1 MMANYGEEQQVR
13 LRSSKVNEFRLWG
26 LAMTMGGMLLMIIGL
41 AGIVFDWGKAG
52 RIIAVVFMIIGMIS
66 MMVSMGIYFWAGMLS
81 TSAIAID
88 CPECGRRTKM
98 LGKTDRC
105 MFCKTILTV
114 DPQYEPLA
122 DNDTAA
128 AQAAQLE
135 LNRDHEHKP
144 H

>member
-1 MMANYGEEQQVR
+1 MR

-52 RIIAVVFMIIGMIS
+52 RIIAIIFMIIGMIS
-66 MMVSMGIYFWAGMLS
+66 VLVSMGIYFWAGMLS
-81 TSAIAID
+81 TSATVID

-105 MFCKTILTV
+105 MFCKTILTI
-114 DPQYEPLA
+114 DPQYQP
-122 DNDTAA
+122 AA
-128 AQAAQLE
+128 EAENSAGQALQIDL
-135 LNRDHEHKP
+135 DKGQEHKS

>member
-1 MMANYGEEQQVR
+1 MR
-13 LRSSKVNEFRLWG
+13 FKSSKVNEFRLWG
-26 LAMTMGGMLLMIIGL
+26 LGMTMGGMLLMIVGL
-41 AGIVFDWGKAG
+41 AGIVFDWGQAG
-52 RIIAVVFMIIGMIS
+52 RIMAVIFMIIGMIS

-81 TSAIAID
+81 TSATVID

-114 DPQYEPLA
+114 DPQYQPKE
-122 DNDTAA
+122 
-128 AQAAQLE
+128 QAEDQLITMPMLE
-135 LNRDHEHKP
+135 HNRDHEQKP

>member
-1 MMANYGEEQQVR
+1 MR
-13 LRSSKVNEFRLWG
+13 LKSSKVNEFRLWG
-26 LAMTMGGMLLMIIGL
+26 LAMTMGGMLLMIVGL
-41 AGIVFDWGKAG
+41 AGVVFDWGKAG
-52 RIIAVVFMIIGMIS
+52 RIMAIIFMIIGMIS

-81 TSAIAID
+81 TSATVID

-114 DPQYEPLA
+114 DPQYQPAEENENSTPL
-122 DNDTAA
+122 TP
-128 AQAAQLE
+128 QLE
-135 LNRDHEHKP
+135 PNRDHEHKP

>member
-1 MMANYGEEQQVR
+1 MR
-13 LRSSKVNEFRLWG
+13 LKSSKVNEFRLWG

-52 RIIAVVFMIIGMIS
+52 RIMAVIFMIIGMIS
-66 MMVSMGIYFWAGMLS
+66 MMISMGIYFWAGMLS
-81 TSAIAID
+81 TTATVLD

-114 DPQYEPLA
+114 DPQYKPA
-122 DNDTAA
+122 DESENPAA
-128 AQAAQLE
+128 HTHQLE
-135 LNRDHEHKP
+135 PNRDHEHKP